1 MSGDVVVIGIG
12 NSYRRDDG
20 VGPAVAAAIDARAAP
35 GVRALSDTGDPCRIL
50 DAWADARLAVV
61 VDAAV
66 ATPSVPGRIHR
77 CTITGLQRASAVSS
91 HSVDIAT
98 VLALGEAL
106 DRMPADVVLFAIE
119 VSETGYGVGLSPTV
133 AAAIP
138 HAVAAV
144 MSEISRRSFACRER
158 AEMPWPH
165 VSRWTDA
172 EPEGRQGQWIAT
184 GW

>member
-20 VGPAVAAAIDARAAP
+20 VGPAVAEAVEARAVP
-35 GVRALSDTGDPCRIL
+35 GVRVLSDAGDPCGIL

-61 VDAAV
+61 VDATV

-77 CTITGLQRASAVSS
+77 CAVDRLQGAASAVSS
-91 HSVDIAT
+91 HGMDIAT

-106 DRMPADVVLFAIE
+106 GRRPADVVLFAIE
-119 VSETGYGVGLSPTV
+119 VSETGYEVGLSPRV
-133 AAAIP
+133 AAAVP

-144 MSEISRRSFACRER
+144 MSEISRRSFACRDR
-158 AEMPWPH
+158 AEMPWPR
-165 VSRWTDA
+165 VTR
-172 EPEGRQGQWIAT
+172 
-184 GW
+184 

>member
-1 MSGDVVVIGIG
+1 MSIDVVVIGIG

-20 VGPAVAAAIDARAAP
+20 VGPAVAVAVDARAMP
-35 GVRALSDTGDPCRIL
+35 GVRVIRDAGDPCGIL

-77 CTITGLQRASAVSS
+77 CTIDQLQGASAVSS
-91 HSVDIAT
+91 HGVGIAT

-119 VSETGYGVGLSPTV
+119 VTETGYGVGLSPRV

-144 MSEISRRSFACRER
+144 MSEVSRGSFARRER

-165 VSRWTDA
+165 VT
-172 EPEGRQGQWIAT
+172 Q
-184 GW
+184 

>member
-20 VGPAVAAAIDARAAP
+20 VGPAVAAAVDARAVP
-35 GVRALSDTGDPCRIL
+35 GFRVLSDAGDPCRIL

-61 VDAAV
+61 VDGAV

-77 CTITGLQRASAVSS
+77 CTINQLQGLSAVSS
-91 HSVDIAT
+91 HGVDIAT
-98 VLALGEAL
+98 VLALGAAL
-106 DRMPADVVLFAIE
+106 DRMPADVVVFAIE
-119 VSETGYGVGLSPTV
+119 VTETGYGVGLSPRV

-144 MSEISRRSFACRER
+144 MSEVSRRSFARRDR
-158 AEMPWPH
+158 AEMPWPR
-165 VSRWTDA
+165 VIR
-172 EPEGRQGQWIAT
+172 
-184 GW
+184 

>member
-20 VGPAVAAAIDARAAP
+20 VGPAVAAVVEARAAP
-35 GVRALSDTGDPCRIL
+35 GVRVLSDTGDLCGIL

-77 CTITGLQRASAVSS
+77 CTITGLQAASAVSS
-91 HSVDIAT
+91 HGVHIST
-98 VLALGEAL
+98 VLALGQAV
-106 DRMPADVVLFAIE
+106 DRMPADMVLFAIE

-144 MSEISRRSFACRER
+144 MSEVNRRSFVCRDR

-165 VSRWTDA
+165 VTR
-172 EPEGRQGQWIAT
+172 
-184 GW
+184 

>member
-1 MSGDVVVIGIG
+1 MNGDVVVIGIG

-20 VGPAVAAAIDARAAP
+20 AGPAVAAALDARAVP
-35 GVRALSDTGDPCRIL
+35 GVRVFSDTGDPCVIL

-66 ATPSVPGRIHR
+66 ATPSAPGRIHR
-77 CTITGLQRASAVSS
+77 CTIDQLQGASRVSS
-91 HSVDIAT
+91 HGVDIAM

-106 DRMPADVVLFAIE
+106 DRMPADVVVFAIE
-119 VSETGYGVGLSPTV
+119 VTETGYGVGLPPTV

-144 MSEISRRSFACRER
+144 MSEVSRRSFAFWDR
-158 AEMPWPH
+158 AEMPWPR
-165 VSRWTDA
+165 VTL
-172 EPEGRQGQWIAT
+172 
-184 GW
+184 

>member
-1 MSGDVVVIGIG
+1 MNGDVVVIGIG

-20 VGPAVAAAIDARAAP
+20 VGTAVAAAVAGRAVP
-35 GVRALSDTGDPCRIL
+35 GVRVLSDAGDPCGIL

-66 ATPSVPGRIHR
+66 ATPSAPGRIHR
-77 CTITGLQRASAVSS
+77 CTINQLQGASAVSS
-91 HSVDIAT
+91 HGLDIAT

-119 VSETGYGVGLSPTV
+119 VTETGYGVGLSPRV

-138 HAVAAV
+138 RAVAAV
-144 MSEISRRSFACRER
+144 MSEVSRWSFACRER
-158 AEMPWPH
+158 AEMPWPR
-165 VSRWTDA
+165 VTR
-172 EPEGRQGQWIAT
+172 
-184 GW
+184 

>member
-1 MSGDVVVIGIG
+1 MNGDVVVIGIG
-12 NSYRRDDG
+12 SSYRRDDG
-20 VGPAVAAAIDARAAP
+20 VGPAVAAAVDARAVP
-35 GVRALSDTGDPCRIL
+35 GVRVLSDAGDPCGIL

-77 CTITGLQRASAVSS
+77 CTINQLQGASAVSS
-91 HSVDIAT
+91 HGVDIAT

-119 VSETGYGVGLSPTV
+119 VTETGYGVGLSPRV

-144 MSEISRRSFACRER
+144 MSEVSRGSFACREG
-158 AEMPWPH
+158 AEMPWPR
-165 VSRWTDA
+165 VTR
-172 EPEGRQGQWIAT
+172 
-184 GW
+184 